1 MSYQLIAGH
10 TFLVT
15 GAAQGIG
22 RAIALQ
28 LAKSGAHLALVDVNG
43 EQLNA
48 LRELLPAAPTRISL
62 HVLDLTGT
70 DAAEQVSHEVLQLHA
85 GLDGLINNAGATVI
99 GNFSDTSAEDF
110 DWLMQLNF
118 AAPVRL
124 TRSFLPILLR
134 GQDPVIVNISS
145 VFGLIAPAGQSAY
158 ASSKFALRGFSEALM
173 HELQGGPV
181 RVLTVHPGGIRTA
194 IVRNARAVGALSP
207 KRQEELDR
215 RFTNSAQT
223 TPDQAAQR
231 IVAAIAAR
239 RRRLLIGADA
249 RVIDALQRLAPVG
262 HWRLLARLLR

>member
-1 MSYQLIAGH
+1 MSHQRIAGH

-28 LAKSGAHLALVDVNG
+28 LSKAGAHLALVDVNG
-43 EQLNA
+43 EHLDALNK
-48 LRELLPAAPTRISL
+48 LLESSSNRISL
-62 HVLDLTGT
+62 HVVDVTED
-70 DAAEQVSHEVLQLHA
+70 DAAQRIKEEVLGQHG
-85 GLDGLINNAGATVI
+85 GLDGLINNAGATVL
-99 GNFSDTSAEDF
+99 GNFADTSAEDF

-118 AAPVRL
+118 AAPVRI
-124 TRSFLPILLR
+124 TRAFLPALLKGR
-134 GQDPVIVNISS
+134 DPVIVNMSS

-173 HELQGGPV
+173 HELEDGPV

-207 KRQEELDR
+207 KGQQDLDR
-215 RFTNSAQT
+215 RFTKSAQT
-223 TPDQAAQR
+223 TPEQAAER
-231 IVAAIAAR
+231 IVAAIVAR
-239 RRRLLIGADA
+239 RKRLLIGSDA
-249 RVIDALQRLAPVG
+249 RVIDALQRYSPVG